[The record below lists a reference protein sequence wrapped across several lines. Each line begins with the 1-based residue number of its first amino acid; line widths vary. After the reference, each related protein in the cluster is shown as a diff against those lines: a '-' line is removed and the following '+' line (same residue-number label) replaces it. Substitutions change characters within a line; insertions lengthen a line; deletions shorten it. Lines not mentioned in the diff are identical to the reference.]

1 MTAIQPLNQGP
12 GSNAFP
18 SNVRGI
24 AGPLMILL
32 LARAGWMVLMKLLN
46 LVGLSLGRFLPY
58 QLLMWLP
65 TLIALA
71 AVICYFIWGVRVIN
85 TLRARGEQTNYSPG
99 FSVGAWFIPFAN
111 LGFAPMILADLW
123 RRATRSPAGI
133 VALWWTAYLLYII
146 LDNVMMNMRGG
157 FGGGMGVYT
166 VLSWLTW
173 LADIAA
179 YGLWYLIV
187 RKITEAL
194 ENPPPAGGM
203 PGYGQPGMGGSV
215 QRS

>member
-1 MTAIQPLNQGP
+1 MTAIQPINQGP

-32 LARAGWMVLMKLLN
+32 LCRAGYVLFMRLLS
-46 LVGLSLGRFLPY
+46 LVGLGLYRIVPY
-58 QLLMWLP
+58 QAFNVLE
-65 TLIALA
+65 ILA
-71 AVICYFIWGVRVIN
+71 GLTAVILYMIWGVRVIN
-85 TLRARGEQTNYSPG
+85 TLRARGEMTNYSPG

-111 LGFAPMILADLW
+111 FVIIPLIAADLW

-133 VALWWTAYLLYII
+133 VALWGVSFFLYIVV
-146 LDNVMMNMRGG
+146 DNTFQMMTMG
-157 FGGGMGVYT
+157 FGGGRALFH
-166 VLSWLTW
+166 VLGWL
-173 LADIAA
+173 LFLLEVAA
-179 YGLWYLIV
+179 FGLWYLIV

-194 ENPPPAGGM
+194 ENPAPAGGM
-203 PGYGQPGMGGSV
+203 PGYGQPGMGGAV